1 MFVKDNVIYSDAG
14 KYLTSDTFVG
24 FKASGTDTTK
34 YSEKEFGDITIS
46 GNILKIGD
54 VMTRLPDNRTFGELK
69 QKFVKWHYSNDDQI
83 ALMLNKDASD
93 DDLSYYNKMQE
104 WREWAGIMAKKV
116 IDLINNEK

>member
-1 MFVKDNVIYSDAG
+1 MFVKDNVIYSDAV

-24 FKASGTDTTK
+24 FKANGTDTTK
-34 YSEKEFGDITIS
+34 YSEKAFGDIMVS

-54 VMTRLPDNRTFGELK
+54 VITRLPSERTFKELK

-93 DDLSYYNKMQE
+93 DDLYYYNKMQE
-104 WREWAGIMAKKV
+104 WRDWAGTLAEKV
-116 IDLINNEK
+116 INSL